1 MSYTP
6 VLVEMIAAGVVLAAT
21 FVWHFGWGRR
31 RDAERLAALR
41 GVSRN
46 AALRAVPPHDAALRR
61 DASKSPAPGPRGRPR
76 PLR

>member
-1 MSYTP
+1 MRYTP

-41 GVSRN
+41 GARPRP
-46 AALRAVPPHDAALRR
+46 AALRPAALRR
-61 DASKSPAPGPRGRPR
+61 DASDGPAPGPRGRPR